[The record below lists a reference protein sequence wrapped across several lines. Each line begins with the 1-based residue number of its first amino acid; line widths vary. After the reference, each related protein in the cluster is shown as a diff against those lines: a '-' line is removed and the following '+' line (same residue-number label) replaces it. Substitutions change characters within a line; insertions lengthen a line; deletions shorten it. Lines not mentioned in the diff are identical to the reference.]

1 MGSKSV
7 DVSEIG
13 EKRKSC
19 GYQAE
24 LTPSFSGHQSPV
36 RLLVMTIIP
45 IFVAE
50 FALMVALERLHGLS
64 PFAQT
69 IVDASALTILV
80 FPALYF
86 FLFRPLVLDMT
97 RLRQAQADIRIQA
110 SAINATSDEV
120 VITDSQGRI
129 RFVNPAFEKET
140 GYCFLE
146 VVGQTPSIL
155 KSGKQGDD
163 FYKDLWTTISS
174 GKPWHGEITNRRKGG
189 TLYTEDTTITP
200 VKNETGEIEHFVAIK
215 RNVTEK
221 IRARQKVLD
230 HLAYHDS
237 LTGLPNRLM
246 FSHKLTQ
253 SLARCRRN
261 GAGLAVMFMDLDR
274 FKLINDTFGHN
285 VGDRLLEHIAER
297 LTGTMRSVDI
307 IARMGGDEFTIIL
320 TDVKS
325 NKDATSA
332 AKKVLDA
339 ISKPFVLEGRELLI
353 TTSIGIAMYP
363 SHGEDSETLVRNAD
377 AAMYKAKEEGKN
389 TYYIYT
395 DSLNAAAIHKVT
407 LEADLRRVL
416 EREELIVYY
425 QPVMEL
431 RTGKIIGTEAL
442 VRWRHPELGLVSPS
456 SFIPLAEETGLIIP
470 IGEWVL
476 RTACVQNKAWQDA
489 GSLPLR
495 VAVNVSPRQF
505 QQGDLAATVKEILD
519 QTKMDPNYLELELTE
534 GALVQNFDTATAA
547 MRQLKQMGVRVSI
560 DDFGTGY
567 SSLNYLKRFPVNT
580 VKIDQSFVRN
590 INSNPDDAAIAG
602 AVVAMAH
609 NLKLEVTAE
618 GVETL
623 EQLEFLK
630 SLDCDGMQGY
640 FVSEPLP
647 ADDIIC
653 FLQQTNEEAMGNL
666 QRAA

>member
-1 MGSKSV
+1 MGGKSDRV
-7 DVSEIG
+7 LAIDETR
-13 EKRKSC
+13 ESC
-19 GYQAE
+19 GYRAE
-24 LTPSFSGHQSPV
+24 STSSFSGHPSPA

-45 IFVAE
+45 IFAAE
-50 FALMVALERLHGLS
+50 FAVMVALEHLQGLS

-69 IVDASALTILV
+69 IIDSSALTILV

-86 FLFRPLVLDMT
+86 FLFRPLVTGMAN
-97 RLRQAQADIRIQA
+97 LRQAHVDMRIQT

-120 VITDSQGRI
+120 VITDPRGTI
-129 RFVNPAFEKET
+129 RFVNPAFERET
-140 GYCFLE
+140 GYCFQE
-146 VVGQTPSIL
+146 VVGQNPRML

-174 GKPWHGEITNRRKGG
+174 GRTWQGEITNRRKDG

-237 LTGLPNRLM
+237 LTSLPNRLM

-253 SLARCRRN
+253 SLARCRRS

-274 FKLINDTFGHN
+274 FKGINDTFGHN
-285 VGDRLLEHIAER
+285 VGDRLLEQVAAR
-297 LTGTMRSVDI
+297 LTNSLRKVDI
-307 IARMGGDEFTIIL
+307 VARMGGDEFTIIL

-325 NKDATSA
+325 NKDVADA
-332 AKKVLDA
+332 AKKILHA
-339 ISKPFVLEGRELLI
+339 ISRPLVLEGRELLI

-363 SHGEDSETLVRNAD
+363 SQGDNAETLVRNAD
-377 AAMYKAKEEGKN
+377 AAMYKAKEQGKN
-389 TYYIYT
+389 TYCFYT
-395 DSLNAAAIHKVT
+395 DSLNAAAMHKVT
-407 LEADLRRVL
+407 MEADLRKALDRG
-416 EREELIVYY
+416 ELVVYY

-431 RTGKIIGTEAL
+431 RTGKIVGTEAL
-442 VRWRHPELGLVSPS
+442 VRWQHPELGLVSPN

-470 IGEWVL
+470 LGEWVL
-476 RTACVQNKAWQDA
+476 RTACAQNKAWQDA
-489 GSLPLR
+489 GSPPLR

-505 QQGDLAATVKEILD
+505 QQGDLAATVMEILD
-519 QTKMDPNYLELELTE
+519 QTGLEPKYLELELTE
-534 GALVQNFDTATAA
+534 GALVQNFDATTAA
-547 MRQLKQMGVRVSI
+547 LRRLKEMGVRISI

-590 INSNPDDAAIAG
+590 INTNPDDAAIAG

-609 NLKLEVTAE
+609 NLKLSVTAE

-630 SLDCDGMQGY
+630 SLNCDRMQGY
-640 FVSEPLP
+640 FVSEPVP
-647 ADDIIC
+647 ADDIIY
-653 FLQQTNEEAMGNL
+653 LLKQTNDEAVGDL